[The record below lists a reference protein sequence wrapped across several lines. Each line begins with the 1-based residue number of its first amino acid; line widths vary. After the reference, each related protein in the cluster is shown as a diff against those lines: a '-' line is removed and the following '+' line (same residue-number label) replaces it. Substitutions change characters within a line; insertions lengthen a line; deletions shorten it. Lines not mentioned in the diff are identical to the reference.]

1 MKNLS
6 MILAIAILGFV
17 TSCKKDETTTPS
29 KTKTELISAKVWIPN
44 QVVALGSVTVYQRGG
59 VASANLFDLDKV
71 VLTFKSDG
79 TISGTDN
86 TGKALSGAKWSLS
99 SDETKIVISGSG
111 ITGLDGEALIIQ
123 LTDTNFEVKGKITY
137 QGITGDANLKMIPQ

>member
-6 MILAIAILGFV
+6 IILTFV
-17 TSCKKDETTTPS
+17 IFGLITSCKKDETTTPA
-29 KTKTELISAKVWIPN
+29 KTKSELITAKVWIPN
-44 QVVALGSVTVYQRGG
+44 QVVALGSVPVYQRGG

-71 VLTFKSDG
+71 VLTFKADG

-86 TGKALSGAKWSLS
+86 TGKALSGAKWNLS

-123 LTDTNFEVKGKITY
+123 LTDTNFEVKGKATV
-137 QGITGDANLKMIPQ
+137 QGITGEANLKMIPQ

>member
-6 MILAIAILGFV
+6 MILGLVLLGFFS
-17 TSCKKDETTTPS
+17 SCKKDETTTPA
-29 KTKTELISAKVWIPN
+29 KTKTQLIAAKVWIPN
-44 QVVALGSVTVYQRGG
+44 QAIALSSITVYQRG
-59 VASANLFDLDKV
+59 AAAANNLFDLDKV
-71 VLTFKSDG
+71 VLTFKADG

-99 SDETKIVISGSG
+99 TDETKIIISGSG

-123 LTDTNFEVKGKITY
+123 LTDTNFEVKGKGTY
-137 QGITGDANLKMIPQ
+137 QGITGDVNLKMIPQ